1 MTIQW
6 RPPKGMVIIGL
17 IILFTYLGT
26 FKLIGS
32 VPINNNDTQSI
43 HHQLAQSSNVNNHH
57 QHHNDYQ
64 TITFETIDR
73 WRRRRTKRSSY
84 ILGRRRTPTYYSNKY
99 GHNTTNPHFL
109 EPWQANPNYWIPD
122 RYHENVV
129 CLLAQFSG
137 IVRVRPSNTTFRGG
151 TFMCLQQADKNI
163 LTDRYRVYGNGVCV
177 NLSVSFEIGSFGDRL
192 AYECNYIW
200 SKSLRDIHYN
210 HNRRF
215 YAGEVQISLKM
226 VRIDKDPIGQ
236 APYAFRRSRRRCAWD
251 SVFGWQSLV
260 ILVTFLSLFIFG
272 FLGLCVCSNLTC
284 NGGTSPT
291 NWCCSPFCFCC
302 HLCSNR
308 RRRAR
313 RNNRPTQSRALL
325 IRNNNNRNHHHPP
338 PPPPPSQLHLHLL
351 QQQRQQH
358 QQQPN
363 GIIDRSNVVKYGE
376 SRAPSPAITPT
387 SSLVALFD
395 RKR

>member
-1 MTIQW
+1 
-6 RPPKGMVIIGL
+6 
-17 IILFTYLGT
+17 
-26 FKLIGS
+26 
-32 VPINNNDTQSI
+32 
-43 HHQLAQSSNVNNHH
+43 
-57 QHHNDYQ
+57 
-64 TITFETIDR
+64 
-73 WRRRRTKRSSY
+73 
-84 ILGRRRTPTYYSNKY
+84 
-99 GHNTTNPHFL
+99 
-109 EPWQANPNYWIPD
+109 
-122 RYHENVV
+122 
-129 CLLAQFSG
+129 
-137 IVRVRPSNTTFRGG
+137 
-151 TFMCLQQADKNI
+151 
-163 LTDRYRVYGNGVCV
+163 
-177 NLSVSFEIGSFGDRL
+177 
-192 AYECNYIW
+192 
-200 SKSLRDIHYN
+200 
-210 HNRRF
+210 
-215 YAGEVQISLKM
+215 M

-363 GIIDRSNVVKYGE
+363 GIIDRSNVLQTRTNHENHHPNHQDK
-376 SRAPSPAITPT
+376 SMITPCCFQT
-387 SSLVALFD
+387 N
-395 RKR
+395 

>member
-43 HHQLAQSSNVNNHH
+43 HHQLAQSSNVNNHHHH

-151 TFMCLQQADKNI
+151 TFMVSPEDSLGRRSNCERNSRNIFWKFSQVDDRLVNNDDDNDDDDDDDDNNDDDNNNDNNNVMEKGDETNSRSKGSITTSTMSTTNRRRSRLVMVERSKRMLSAGFHVVGSGIEFHIAYIECLQQADKNI

-200 SKSLRDIHYN
+200 SKLR
-210 HNRRF
+210 
-215 YAGEVQISLKM
+215 Q
-226 VRIDKDPIGQ
+226 
-236 APYAFRRSRRRCAWD
+236 
-251 SVFGWQSLV
+251 
-260 ILVTFLSLFIFG
+260 
-272 FLGLCVCSNLTC
+272 
-284 NGGTSPT
+284 
-291 NWCCSPFCFCC
+291 
-302 HLCSNR
+302 
-308 RRRAR
+308 
-313 RNNRPTQSRALL
+313 
-325 IRNNNNRNHHHPP
+325 
-338 PPPPPSQLHLHLL
+338 
-351 QQQRQQH
+351 
-358 QQQPN
+358 
-363 GIIDRSNVVKYGE
+363 
-376 SRAPSPAITPT
+376 
-387 SSLVALFD
+387 
-395 RKR
+395 